1 MFSSLYNTLG
11 STFMFWLGF
20 ILTLIYGL
28 CVGSFLNVL
37 IYRIP
42 IHEIILKAGKVSA

>member
-1 MFSSLYNTLG
+1 MFSSLFITLG
-11 STFMFWLGF
+11 STIMYWLGF

-28 CVGSFLNVL
+28 CIGSFFIVL